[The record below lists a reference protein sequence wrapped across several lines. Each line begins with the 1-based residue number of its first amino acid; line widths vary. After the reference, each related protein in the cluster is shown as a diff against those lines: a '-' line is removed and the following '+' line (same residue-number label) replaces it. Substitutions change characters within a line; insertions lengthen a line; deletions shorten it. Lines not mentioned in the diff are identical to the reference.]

1 MATASTTS
9 PDALMWG
16 LLALAVTGFCLYQ
29 AHELMA
35 GPGAAGGVFGLF
47 FLVVPVW
54 LIEEAAMR
62 YGGRV
67 DVVKEGAEG
76 RFFVGVGR
84 VGWTCRVRWQD
95 VREVQY
101 LVTPALAKQSE
112 RRMIWVDLGNGRV
125 VLFGSLLDDAKRAY
139 LIESIREGMRG

>member
-1 MATASTTS
+1 M
-9 PDALMWG
+9 
-16 LLALAVTGFCLYQ
+16 
-29 AHELMA
+29 
-35 GPGAAGGVFGLF
+35 
-47 FLVVPVW
+47 
-54 LIEEAAMR
+54 
-62 YGGRV
+62 
-67 DVVKEGAEG
+67 
-76 RFFVGVGR
+76 GR
-84 VGWTCRVRWQD
+84 VGWTCRFRWQD